1 MTLSEAFAHFIQHPV
16 PLGEEEVYLCTRSI
30 LDTVGA
36 MVLGSRTGV
45 VEKAARVIPRAGKA
59 TLAGIGGGF
68 SARDAAFL
76 NGISGHELE
85 LDDTSS
91 SNLGHPTV
99 AVLPALLALG
109 EELNSPGEEL
119 IRAFAVATEVECKL
133 GRLCAHALHE
143 RGWHA
148 SSVTGIVGAAAGAA
162 YLLKLK
168 EKELVNC
175 LGIAASMAAG
185 VRENFGTDTKSLHI
199 GKAAADGLLAACL
212 AREGCTASSSA
223 LDGREGYL
231 YEYSGLRFDPFGSDW
246 YKTLGN
252 RYDVCTPGFAIKQ
265 YPSCN
270 PYLPTQPKEIAEA
283 ALRCYEAGAAMVHI
297 HVRDD
302 NDAGSMRFDKFEEAV
317 GLIRASGCPVLLN
330 LTSSGGQG
338 FSWEERIRPFR
349 ELRPEMASF
358 DAGTMNW
365 LHSVVFMNEP
375 KFLEL
380 CGQEMRAAGVK
391 PEIEV
396 FDMGMLNTAKHYLKT
411 GVLDAPAHFQL
422 CLGAPGGMEA
432 TTESLVYLVN
442 HLPENCTWSTFGIG
456 RGANEITLAALAMG
470 GNIRVGLEDNVY
482 YNKGILAQ
490 GSQQFIGRVKRVAAE
505 FGRVLATP
513 EEARAILGLK

>member
-1 MTLSEAFAHFIQHPV
+1 MTT
-16 PLGEEEVYLCTRSI
+16 TRRLNDSNKVI
-30 LDTVGA
+30 VTAALTGA
-36 MVLGSRTGV
+36 
-45 VEKAARVIPRAGKA
+45 
-59 TLAGIGGGF
+59 
-68 SARDAAFL
+68 
-76 NGISGHELE
+76 
-85 LDDTSS
+85 
-91 SNLGHPTV
+91 
-99 AVLPALLALG
+99 
-109 EELNSPGEEL
+109 
-119 IRAFAVATEVECKL
+119 
-133 GRLCAHALHE
+133 
-143 RGWHA
+143 
-148 SSVTGIVGAAAGAA
+148 VT
-162 YLLKLK
+162 
-168 EKELVNC
+168 
-175 LGIAASMAAG
+175 
-185 VRENFGTDTKSLHI
+185 TKQ
-199 GKAAADGLLAACL
+199 D
-212 AREGCTASSSA
+212 
-223 LDGREGYL
+223 
-231 YEYSGLRFDPFGSDW
+231 
-246 YKTLGN
+246 
-252 RYDVCTPGFAIKQ
+252 
-265 YPSCN
+265 N

-297 HVRDD
+297 RVRDD

-317 GLIRASGCPVLLN
+317 GLIRATGCPVLLN

-422 CLGAPGGMEA
+422 CLGTPGGMEA
-432 TTESLVYLVN
+432 NTESLVYLVN

-482 YNKGILAQ
+482 YNKGVFGLGHIINLVNGAELLPTFLQIIYATAIGFLFTMLFHKGKCLWPCIITHSVVNTLSVIGVESTTTEKIISAVILTAV
-490 GSQQFIGRVKRVAAE
+490 S
-505 FGRVLATP
+505 
-513 EEARAILGLK
+513 LGYTALIYKNKKHCKT